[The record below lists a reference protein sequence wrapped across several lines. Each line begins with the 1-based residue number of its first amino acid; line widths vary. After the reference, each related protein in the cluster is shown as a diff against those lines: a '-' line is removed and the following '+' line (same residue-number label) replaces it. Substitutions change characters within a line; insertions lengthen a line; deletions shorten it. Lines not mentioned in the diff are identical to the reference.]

1 MMDMNMYIAW
11 RLFAAKTSAR
21 NARIVAF
28 VPCGLF
34 VKHSDTPVTVTVD
47 NVYRY

>member
-1 MMDMNMYIAW
+1 MMSMSLYVAW
-11 RLFAAKTSAR
+11 RLYAAKSTDR
-21 NARIVAF
+21 NLRIVAF

-34 VKHSDTPVTVTVD
+34 VKHSDNAVTVSVD